1 MLSRVQK
8 PKSKSELI
16 KAIQSAQVQSVAV
29 YEGTDINQLPS
40 KADLIRQSATV
51 IILR

>member
-8 PKSKSELI
+8 PKSKAELI

-40 KADLIRQSATV
+40 KADLIRQNAS
-51 IILR
+51 IIIVR

>member
-29 YEGTDINQLPS
+29 YEGTDIHQLPS
-40 KADLIRQSATV
+40 KADLIRNKASV
-51 IILR
+51 IIVR

>member
-16 KAIQSAQVQSVAV
+16 KAIQSAQFQSVAV
-29 YEGTDINQLPS
+29 YEGSDISQLPS
-40 KADLIRQSATV
+40 KADLIRQKASV
-51 IILR
+51 IIVR

>member
-16 KAIQSAQVQSVAV
+16 KAIQSAQVQSVAI
-29 YEGTDINQLPS
+29 YEGTEINQLPS
-40 KADLIRQSATV
+40 KADLIRHNASV
-51 IILR
+51 IIVR

>member
-16 KAIQSAQVQSVAV
+16 KAIQLAQVQSVAV
-29 YEGTDINQLPS
+29 YEGTDINRLPS
-40 KADLIRQSATV
+40 KADLIRQKASV
-51 IILR
+51 IIVR